1 MTTRFYLQLADI
13 DDKTRTYIVKRLSR
27 VEKLTDQAS
36 KIEVEVARNKKGK
49 FRVEVMI
56 RAPRHLYRAE
66 ETSESVEASMD
77 MVVDKL
83 ETEITR
89 DKDKRATLRLRGAR
103 SIKKKVVLDTAARF
117 AE

>member
-1 MTTRFYLQLADI
+1 MTTRFYLQLTDI

-27 VEKLTDQAS
+27 VEKLVDSAS
-36 KIEVEVARNKKGK
+36 KVEVEVGKNKKGK
-49 FRVEVMI
+49 YRVEVMI

-77 MVVDKL
+77 LVMDKL

-89 DKDKRATLRLRGAR
+89 DKDRRATLKLRGAR
-103 SIKKKVVLDTAARF
+103 SIKKKVVIDTSARF
-117 AE
+117 